1 MDMRYTIRKPDEKNG
16 RRWSSPKIRT
26 KLLGF
31 LLPLVIVLV
40 VTVTVAVM
48 RITEA
53 AIQRDLLQR
62 GVAICRVVAFS
73 AGYSLLSG
81 DRLAMDSLTAE
92 TRKSSS
98 DIEFVAVR
106 DTGNVILAHSR
117 IQERGKTYP
126 DPDTSSSLGSFLE
139 TQADKVS
146 RKGRG
151 MIEFTTPV
159 LFAGKRV
166 GTASVALSQESL
178 LTAQRDIE
186 RSVLI
191 AASILLG
198 VALLGT
204 MVLASLITTP
214 VQELTAGVNQ
224 LASGQTFHPIPVR
237 SGDELGELTG
247 NFNRMA
253 ETILAQQE
261 QLSGYAKD
269 LEEAYVGM
277 VRVIA
282 ASIDARDPYTLGH
295 STRVARI
302 SCRLGRRLGFS
313 EEELEHLEKACLFHD
328 VGKIR
333 TPDDILLKKQSLTQ
347 PEYVEMRSHP
357 ADGAEILK
365 MAPSLHRYVPV
376 VRAHHEWYDG
386 NGYPDGKRDSEIP
399 VHAQIIALV
408 DAFDAMTS
416 TRPYRKGLSPVEA
429 VEEILRFRGTQF
441 SPTLTDAL
449 VEMVRET
456 PPMET
461 EEWKGSAL

>member
-1 MDMRYTIRKPDEKNG
+1 MRFTIRKPESRNG
-16 RRWSSPKIRT
+16 RRWFSPGIRA

-31 LLPLVIVLV
+31 LLPLVFMLV
-40 VTVTVAVM
+40 VTVAAAVM
-48 RITEA
+48 RITDA
-53 AIQRDLLQR
+53 AIHRNLLQR
-62 GVAICRVVAFS
+62 GVAISRVVAFS

-81 DRLAMDSLTAE
+81 DRLALDSLVAE
-92 TRKSSS
+92 TRNSSS

-117 IQERGKTYP
+117 IEERGKTHGSP
-126 DPDTSSSLGSFLE
+126 DRSSPLGTFLE
-139 TQADKVS
+139 TQADEVS
-146 RKGRG
+146 REGRV

-178 LTAQRDIE
+178 LTAQRSVE
-186 RSVLI
+186 RSIFI
-191 AASILLG
+191 AASILL
-198 VALLGT
+198 VIALLGT
-204 MVLASLITTP
+204 LALASLITTP
-214 VQELTAGVNQ
+214 VKKLSAGVNE
-224 LASGQTFHPIPVR
+224 LADGQTFHPIPVR

-253 ETILAQQE
+253 ETILAQQDR
-261 QLSGYAKD
+261 LSGYAKD

-333 TPDDILLKKQSLTQ
+333 TPDDILLKKQSLTH
-347 PEYVEMRSHP
+347 PEYVEMRTHP
-357 ADGAEILK
+357 VDGAEILK
-365 MAPSLHRYVPV
+365 MAPSLYRYVPV

-386 NGYPDGKRDSEIP
+386 TGYPDGKRDSEIP
-399 VHAQIIALV
+399 IHAQIIALV

-416 TRPYRKGLSPVEA
+416 TRPYRKGLSPQEA
-429 VEEILRFRGTQF
+429 IEELLRFRGTQF
-441 SPTLTDAL
+441 SPMLTDAL
-449 VEMVRET
+449 VEMVRDM
-456 PPMET
+456 PALAT
-461 EEWKGSAL
+461 EEWKGMAL

>member
-1 MDMRYTIRKPDEKNG
+1 MRYTIRKPEDRNG
-16 RRWSSPKIRT
+16 RRWFLPGIRA

-31 LLPLVIVLV
+31 LLPLVFILV
-40 VTVTVAVM
+40 ATVAAAVM
-48 RITEA
+48 RITDA

-62 GVAICRVVAFS
+62 GVAISRIVAFS

-81 DRLAMDSLTAE
+81 DRLALDSLAAE
-92 TRKSSS
+92 TGKSSS

-106 DTGNVILAHSR
+106 DTGNIIVAHSR
-117 IQERGKTYP
+117 VEERGKTYDSP
-126 DPDTSSSLGSFLE
+126 DRSSLLGSFLE
-139 TQADKVS
+139 TRADEVS
-146 RKGRG
+146 REGHS
-151 MIEFTTPV
+151 MFEFTTPV
-159 LFAGKRV
+159 IFAGKRV

-178 LTAQRDIE
+178 LLAQRGVE

-191 AASILLG
+191 TASIILG
-198 VALLGT
+198 IALLGT
-204 MVLASLITTP
+204 LALASLITTP
-214 VQELTAGVNQ
+214 VKKLSAGVNE
-224 LASGQTFHPIPVR
+224 LAGGQTFHPIPVR
-237 SGDELGELTG
+237 GRDELGDLTR

-253 ETILAQQE
+253 ETIIAQQDR
-261 QLSGYAKD
+261 LSGYAKD

-302 SCRLGRRLGFS
+302 SCQLGRRLGFS
-313 EEELEHLEKACLFHD
+313 EEELEHLDKACLFHD

-347 PEYVEMRSHP
+347 HEYVEIRTHA
-357 ADGAEILK
+357 ADGAEILN
-365 MAPSLHRYVPV
+365 MAPSLKRYVPV

-416 TRPYRKGLSPVEA
+416 TRPYRKGLSPAEA

-441 SPTLTDAL
+441 SPMLTDAL
-449 VEMVRET
+449 VEMVKEMPQQET
-456 PPMET
+456 A
-461 EEWKGSAL
+461 EWKGMAL